1 MGSQINKCINK
12 IAVVYFCD
20 AKKWTIDKIN
30 LKLIMLKE
38 ACLQEKKRIVN
49 VGLWA
54 PQHTQGQHT
63 SDAYSIYTN
72 LTPSTEWAEF

>member
-1 MGSQINKCINK
+1 MFIEPLFVIVKMGSQINKCINK

-38 ACLQEKKRIVN
+38 ACLQEKK
-49 VGLWA
+49 G
-54 PQHTQGQHT
+54 
-63 SDAYSIYTN
+63 
-72 LTPSTEWAEF
+72 